1 MMRREFRFITRG
13 KIIQELFDEGLTNFS
28 FSQLHRMEKRGFVPP
43 ARKGGGGWRIYSRE
57 EADKIKR
64 IVWEY
69 YGGEE
74 TYKGIP
80 SQIGLK
86 KIEQSEEEA
95 EKKAK
100 EFILV

>member
-1 MMRREFRFITRG
+1 MMNREFRFITRG

-43 ARKGGGGWRIYSRE
+43 ARKGGGGWRIYSRQ
-57 EADKIKR
+57 EADKVKK

-69 YGGEE
+69 YGGEK

-80 SQIGLK
+80 DKIGPAKVEKFK
-86 KIEQSEEEA
+86 KQQKE
-95 EKKAK
+95 K
-100 EFILV
+100 EFMPIIL